1 MPPASFR
8 FQLTMDTLALGYVIP
23 AIRAYS
29 GLAPV
34 RQCSCRAYYEKR
46 AILTDSP
53 SFIIQKHYEFYLIS
67 EQDSIYCYYLLFT
80 NLSKSFK
87 SAISQITYRRSLCFS
102 RCKDTTIFWMPQYLK
117 MRVLRQYLVMMIVLT
132 QLSPFSFRR
141 LGRSFSDQRRTLH
154 ILISSN
160 LHDIHRRWQPR
171 EVDATLLLPHAHL
184 FSFQF
189 DASRIIDRNH

>member
-1 MPPASFR
+1 MVEEINRLKSKHTTIR
-8 FQLTMDTLALGYVIP
+8 EKGYP
-23 AIRAYS
+23 H
-29 GLAPV
+29 GQP
-34 RQCSCRAYYEKR
+34 
-46 AILTDSP
+46 
-53 SFIIQKHYEFYLIS
+53 FFHIIQKHYEFYLIS

-171 EVDATLLLPHAHL
+171 EVDTTLLLSHAHL